1 MTKESKQ
8 AKIEVKKQ
16 TRCFTELGI
25 TVEAETHQEALEKLE
40 QLQSKKKADK

>member
-16 TRCFTELGI
+16 TRCFTGLGI
-25 TVEAETHQEALEKLE
+25 TVEAETHEEALEKLAK
-40 QLQSKKKADK
+40 LQSKASK